1 MRLTKRIRWRV
12 GFARVVLLQLRSANP
27 PEVVATYRRLRAN
40 QLSIWHAFGLL
51 IAVYEA
57 EVASM
62 LSEGRVYDHERY
74 LRQRLP
80 RARRQ
85 RRQSAQ
91 IPLVIVYS
99 ALAQHAFHLRLV
111 HRD

>member
-74 LRQRLP
+74 LRRL
-80 RARRQ
+80 
-85 RRQSAQ
+85 
-91 IPLVIVYS
+91 S
-99 ALAQHAFHLRLV
+99 ALPTRPWETLAHGPPRPV
-111 HRD
+111 R